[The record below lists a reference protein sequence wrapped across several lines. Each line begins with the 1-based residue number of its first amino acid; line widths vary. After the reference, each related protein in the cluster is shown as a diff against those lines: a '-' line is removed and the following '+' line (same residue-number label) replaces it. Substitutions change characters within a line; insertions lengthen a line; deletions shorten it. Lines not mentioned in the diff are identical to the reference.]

1 MLRVRQ
7 KTTIYRHLKTIVIM
21 AIMAAM
27 MITPLSSCQLL
38 SSEPPMIIGTYP
50 DEGADG
56 VFLDSYI
63 EISFDRLMN
72 KTSVQKAFSITPK
85 VDGTFSWRG
94 NTLIFKPSD
103 LLDQEIEYT
112 VRITN
117 QAKSF
122 RMIPLV
128 QEFSI
133 SFKTVESLKV
143 TLAQPQQFANP
154 GENITIMFN
163 HPMVP
168 LTKISNI
175 KPEDI
180 GITINPK
187 VEGNFAWLSTS
198 MLEFIPEQGMLP
210 LATDFEVKVPANI
223 SSIMGTRLDEEF
235 RFVFTTQIPKVVA
248 SIPLPDAHIAGP
260 DQKIYMQFNQK
271 MDKNSVEN
279 AFLFK
284 ETAESAATIKGKFD
298 WAADAMSFVFT
309 PAQELKMQTSY
320 EVSLSREAKGS
331 EGEYGL
337 EADYILNFTTVGIPK
352 LVDSSPA
359 DGAADVHDVQNVDL
373 YFSNPMEPTKFENKI
388 KISPSIKNPEF
399 WWSNDLTQ
407 LTIYGDFKENTDYRI
422 TVLKGLA
429 DTYGQATQE
438 DKTVSFSTTENDPV
452 EPYIYIEKRSAFG
465 IFDANVRKEIYIS
478 SVNTAKIDLKL
489 YRLSQDEFIDL
500 LRMGYIDLQDIQ
512 EKIKNYE
519 TLKSWAVTNPNFS
532 RNKPSQLMV
541 ELSEDSN
548 RQLSQGFYL
557 FAASLPEGQADYMPF
572 AVNAYSVTFKKGHTT
587 SLIWA
592 CDNRSGKNISNAD
605 VEIFSSGGDRIAA
618 GLTNSDGVYL
628 AQTPLNESKTFET
641 AIAIVRRAEDLGIC
655 ALDWTSGIEP
665 YNYNIPME
673 WERKDYN
680 LFVYTDRP
688 IYKPEQKVMFKG
700 ILRQN
705 IDMKYAIPPVDTEV
719 SVTIY
724 DSASR
729 QILTQTYKTNQQ
741 GTFWGEILLGE
752 EINLGRYYM
761 DITIGNDY
769 FSHSFF
775 VEEYRKP
782 EFSVDIKTD
791 KDSYISKETIK
802 ASLLASYYF
811 GAPVTEAELSWKVT
825 QMPFYFYY
833 EEDPAYDFIDY
844 DYYQNYQENIFAE
857 EKDVDSGEGKTDLQ
871 GSFNFEVYS
880 GITKETQS
888 QQFFFSASVNDINN
902 QSVSGSTSKII
913 HKGDFY
919 IGLKAES
926 FVAKTGNPVN
936 MNAITLT
943 PDQDILPNKE
953 INIEIYKREW
963 NVVKKL
969 DDYGNYYWESQPEDK
984 LMETKK
990 VKTSGD
996 GKAEFSFTPATGG
1009 LYRIVASAYDERKN
1023 KVRAATEVWISSP
1036 EYISWFRE
1044 ENYKIDV
1051 ILDKKDYTP
1060 GEMAKVMLTSPFLNA
1075 RALVTLERGNVLE
1088 YFVKDISQTSQ
1099 IFEIAVSENYIPN
1112 VFISAILFQGSD
1124 NAMDQAEQKSS
1135 PKYLPPEIR
1144 VGFTELK
1151 VKRSERELNIKIST
1165 DKEKYE
1171 PGDEVKLKI
1180 KVTDQQNNPVE
1191 SNLVISVVDAAVLAL
1206 IADYQEK
1213 IMDSFYGEA
1222 LLGVYTAN
1230 SQTISINKLNINLQE
1245 NKKGGDGEAEA
1256 PFLTDVRKDFKEL
1269 AYWNPEVQTDKNGE
1283 AEVSFK
1289 LPDSLTEWKISA
1301 VAFELPGSNDEDAAD
1316 FRVGSAIDDFKT
1328 SKDIIIRPILP
1339 RFLTAGDK
1347 AKIGAVIH
1355 NYSDAEAKLKIVPT
1369 LDGGSMD
1376 ARNEELTIS
1385 PAEFKKIYWEAEVPG
1400 TGELIFKVSA
1410 IELESGDV
1418 KDQVE
1423 VNIPIKA
1430 QMISETV
1437 STSGL
1442 LDAGQTIERIVY
1454 DPSFDEKNGGLNI
1467 DVFGS
1472 PAAGVVDSIKYLNDF
1487 PYRCVEQTASQILGN
1502 LVILKMAEDYGLDLN
1517 KVSGL
1522 KAGTSDAE
1530 IKESIDKGLSEL
1542 YSAQNYDGG
1551 WGWWVN
1557 SNSNPYLTV
1566 YVLFVMQKA
1575 RALGYSVSA
1584 NSLKLTSDY
1593 ISSEISMSA
1602 EETDGLNMQYMDKNT
1617 LAFYLYT
1624 LAISGSADLALSQN
1638 LYEFKD
1644 ELDAFGKSYLAMA
1657 LNEIALDISLP
1668 QATRSVLSSKAS
1680 ELVSELFDE
1689 ARLTGNSAHW
1699 ESENGYYTMASDVKY
1714 TAAALTALVKIA
1726 PDQEKIILQAAR
1738 WLMAARTG
1746 DHWGTTHDNAFAM
1759 LSLLEMLV
1767 AQKAGTQPVNYSVLL
1782 NNKNILDGKISGINI
1797 LEKQSKNMDMEYVHK
1812 MLSRNDNIG
1821 DIWLKKTG
1829 DLPLFYN
1836 IALNYTFK
1844 TEDIYAVSR
1853 GIGISR
1859 DYLKFNKNLYETQKG
1874 SPLSDG
1880 CRVGD
1885 VIDTRIRLYL
1895 PQDMYYL
1902 IFDDYL
1908 PAGFEAINPTLLT
1921 SGDAI
1926 FTIMKIGQ
1934 ASLAQ
1939 PPANPEEGGVPGFTR
1954 TEYEQMLG
1962 SMSYDFN
1969 NYPLYYP
1976 RYEFHDDRMTMYI
1989 DFLEKGVYEIHYL
2002 SRATLPGSFNV
2013 IPAQSYEMYF
2023 PEVYGR
2029 TEGRIFIVKEN

>member
-1 MLRVRQ
+1 MLRARQ
-7 KTTIYRHLKTIVIM
+7 KTAIHRYLKIIAIT
-21 AIMAAM
+21 AIMSTM
-27 MITPLSSCQLL
+27 VITPLSSCQLL
-38 SSEPPMIIGTYP
+38 SSEPPVIIGAYP
-50 DEGADG
+50 NEGVEG
-56 VFLDSYI
+56 IFLDSPI

-72 KTSVQKAFSITPK
+72 KTSTQKAFLITPK

-94 NTLIFKPSD
+94 NTLVFQPSD
-103 LLDQEIEYT
+103 LLKQETEYT

-122 RMIPLV
+122 RLVPLA
-128 QEFSI
+128 QEFSFN
-133 SFKTVESLKV
+133 FKTLESLKV
-143 TLAQPQQFANP
+143 ILAQPQQFANP

-163 HPMVP
+163 QPIMP
-168 LTKISNI
+168 LTKISNT
-175 KPEDI
+175 KPQDI

-198 MLEFIPEQGMLP
+198 ILEFIPEGGRLP
-210 LATDFEVKVPANI
+210 LATDFEVEVPANI
-223 SSIMGTRLDEEF
+223 SSISGTKLDEDF
-235 RFVFTTQIPKVVA
+235 TFGFTTQIPKVVA
-248 SIPLPDAHIAGP
+248 SIPLPDKHIAGP

-284 ETAESAATIKGKFD
+284 ETAESAAMVKGKFD
-298 WAADAMSFVFT
+298 WADDAMSFVFT
-309 PAQELKMQTSY
+309 PAQKLKMQTSY

-331 EGEYGL
+331 EGEHGL
-337 EADYILNFTTVGIPK
+337 ETDYSLNFTTVGIPQ
-352 LVDSSPA
+352 LMDSSPA
-359 DGAADVHDVQNVDL
+359 NGATNVHDIQSVDL
-373 YFSNPMEPTKFENKI
+373 YFSNPMEPTNFENRI
-388 KISPSIKNPEF
+388 KISPAIKNMEF
-399 WWSNDLTQ
+399 WWSNDLMQ
-407 LTIYGDFKENTDYRI
+407 LTIYGDFKENTNYGI
-422 TVLKGLA
+422 SILKGLA
-429 DTYGQATQE
+429 DVYGQVTQD
-438 DKTVSFSTTENDPV
+438 DKTISFSTTENDPV

-465 IFDANVRKEIYIS
+465 IFDANAKKEVYVS
-478 SVNTAKIDLKL
+478 SVNAGKIDLKL

-500 LRMGYIDLQDIQ
+500 LKMGYIEPQKIQ
-512 EKIKNYE
+512 GKIKNYD
-519 TLKSWAVTNPNFS
+519 TLKSWAMTNPSFS
-532 RNKPSQLMV
+532 RNKPSQLKV

-548 RQLSQGFYL
+548 GQLGQGFYL
-557 FAASLPEGQADYMPF
+557 FAASLPGGQADYMPF

-592 CDNRSGKNISNAD
+592 SDNKSGENISNAD
-605 VEIFSSGGDRIAA
+605 VEIFNSNGDRIAA

-628 AQTPLNESKTFET
+628 TKTPLNESKTFET
-641 AIAIVRRAEDLGIC
+641 AIAIVRREEDLGIC
-655 ALDWTSGIEP
+655 ALDWTNGIEP

-680 LFVYTDRP
+680 LFIYTDRP
-688 IYKPEQKVMFKG
+688 IYRPEQKVMFKG
-700 ILRQN
+700 IIRQN
-705 IDMKYAIPPVDTEV
+705 IDMKYAIPPADTEV

-729 QILTQTYKTNQQ
+729 QISTHIYKTNQQ
-741 GTFWGEILLGE
+741 GTFWGEIMLGK

-761 DITIGNDY
+761 DITVGSDY

-782 EFSVDIKTD
+782 EFSIDIMTD
-791 KDSYISKETIK
+791 KESYISKETIK
-802 ASLLASYYF
+802 ASVLASYYF

-825 QMPFYFYY
+825 QTPFYFYY

-844 DYYQNYQENIFAE
+844 DYYQNYPEDIFVE
-857 EKDVDSGEGKTDLQ
+857 GKDVDSGEGKTDSQ
-871 GSFNFEVYS
+871 GRFDFEVYA
-880 GITKETQS
+880 GITNETQS
-888 QQFFFSASVNDINN
+888 QQFFFNASVNDINN
-902 QSVSGSTSKII
+902 QSVSESTSKIV

-919 IGLKAES
+919 IGLKAGS
-926 FVAKTGNPVN
+926 FVSKTGSPVN
-936 MNAITLT
+936 INAITLS
-943 PDQDILPNKE
+943 PDQNILPDKE

-963 NVVKKL
+963 NVIKKL
-969 DDYGNYYWESQPEDK
+969 DEYGNYYWESQPEDK

-990 VKTSGD
+990 VRTSAD
-996 GKAEFSFTPATGG
+996 GKTAFSFTPTTGG
-1009 LYRIVASAYDERKN
+1009 LYRIVAFAYDEKRN
-1023 KVRAATEVWISSP
+1023 KVRTATEVWISSP

-1044 ENYKIDV
+1044 ENYKTDV
-1051 ILDKKDYTP
+1051 ILDKKDYEP
-1060 GEMAKVMLTSPFLNA
+1060 GDMAKVLLTSPFVKA
-1075 RALVTLERGNVLE
+1075 KALVTLERGNVLE

-1099 IFEIAVSENYIPN
+1099 IYEIPVSDDYIPN

-1124 NAMDQAEQKSS
+1124 NAVGQSEKKDS

-1151 VKRSERELNIKIST
+1151 VKRAEKELNVELTT

-1171 PGDEVKLKI
+1171 PGEEVKLKI
-1180 KVTDQQNNPVE
+1180 KVTDQQNKPVE

-1213 IMDSFYGEA
+1213 IIDSFYGEA

-1256 PFLTDVRKDFKEL
+1256 PLLMDVRKDFREL

-1301 VAFELPGSNDEDAAD
+1301 VAFELQGSIEENATD

-1328 SKDIIIRPILP
+1328 SKDIMIRPIIP

-1347 AKIGAVIH
+1347 VKIGAVIH
-1355 NYSDAEAKLKIVPT
+1355 NYSDSETKLKIVPT
-1369 LDGGSMD
+1369 LEGGFMN
-1376 ARNEELTIS
+1376 AKNEELTI
-1385 PAEFKKIYWEAEVPG
+1385 PAGKSEKIYWEAEVPG
-1400 TGELIFKVSA
+1400 MGELTFKVSA
-1410 IELESGDV
+1410 SELESGDI

-1423 VNIPIKA
+1423 VRIPINA

-1442 LDAGQTIERIVY
+1442 LDAGQTIERIAY
-1454 DPSFDEKNGGLNI
+1454 DPSFDEKSGGLNI

-1502 LVILKMAEDYGLDLN
+1502 LVILKMVEDYGLDLS

-1522 KAGTSDAE
+1522 EAGASDVKIRE
-1530 IKESIDKGLSEL
+1530 GIYKGLSEL

-1566 YVLFVMQKA
+1566 YVLFVMQKVQSV
-1575 RALGYSVSA
+1575 GYDVSA
-1584 NSLKLTSDY
+1584 NSLKLASDY
-1593 ISSEISMSA
+1593 ISSEITASA
-1602 EETDGLNMQYMDKNT
+1602 EKTDESNLQTMDKNT
-1617 LAFYLYT
+1617 LAFFLYT
-1624 LAISGSADLALSQN
+1624 LAISGNSDLALTQN
-1638 LYEFKD
+1638 LYEFKN
-1644 ELDAFGKSYLAMA
+1644 ELDVFGKSYLAIA
-1657 LNEIALDISLP
+1657 LNEIALDVSLP
-1668 QATRSVLSSKAS
+1668 QATRNFLSSKAS
-1680 ELVSELFDE
+1680 ELIAELLDE
-1689 ARLTGNSAHW
+1689 AKLTGNSAHW

-1714 TAAALTALVKIA
+1714 TAAALTALVRIA

-1746 DHWGTTHDNAFAM
+1746 DHWSTTHDNAFAM
-1759 LSLLEMLV
+1759 LSLLEMMV
-1767 AQKAGTQPVNYSVLL
+1767 AQNAGAQPIDYVVLL
-1782 NNKNILDGKISGINI
+1782 NNKNIMDGEISSTNI
-1797 LEKQSKNMDMEYVHK
+1797 LEKQSKNLDMKYISKV
-1812 MLSRNDNIG
+1812 LSKNKNVG
-1821 DIWLKKTG
+1821 NIWLKKSG

-1844 TEDIYAVSR
+1844 TEDIYALSR

-1859 DYLKFNKNLYETQKG
+1859 DYFKYDKNLYETQKG
-1874 SPLSDG
+1874 SPLADG
-1880 CRVGD
+1880 CKVGD

-1895 PQDMYYL
+1895 PQDTYYL
-1902 IFDDYL
+1902 ILEDYL
-1908 PAGFEAINPTLLT
+1908 PAGFEAVNPTLLT

-1939 PPANPEEGGVPGFTR
+1939 PPANPEEGGIPGFTQ
-1954 TEYEQMLG
+1954 TDYEQMLG
-1962 SMSYDFN
+1962 SINYDYY
-1969 NYPLYYP
+1969 NYPFYYP
-1976 RYEFHDDRMTMYI
+1976 RYEFHDDRVTMYI

-2013 IPAQSYEMYF
+2013 IPAQAYEMYF

-2029 TEGRIFIVKEN
+2029 TEGRIFTIE